1 MGLTVACC
9 QLLLDRGAD
18 PSVKDARGRSVKDV
32 DSGGSI
38 TTYVMQRVRPR
49 PRGVPLTRVLAQVH
63 CPT

>member
-38 TTYVMQRVRPR
+38 TTYGTQHMRPR
-49 PRGVPLTRVLAQVH
+49 PRGVLLTRVFAQVH
-63 CPT
+63 CAT